1 MNHIPSLPPQPYSR
15 HLRAIAALLADR
27 TDHRAALRE
36 IADLLE
42 TWGIPVAPAETSC
55 YHEENT

>member
-1 MNHIPSLPPQPYSR
+1 MNCKNSLPPQPFSR
-15 HLRAIAALLADR
+15 HLRAIAAVLADR

-42 TWGIPVAPAETSC
+42 AWGVPVVPEENSC
-55 YHEENT
+55 YHEEKS

>member
-42 TWGIPVAPAETSC
+42 T
-55 YHEENT
+55 